1 MQFEFSPGE
10 VQFRDKVRTW
20 LAENKPRE
28 VRPDDGVAMR
38 EFDLAWQRKK
48 YAGGWAGIAW
58 PREYGGQG
66 LSLVEQMIWYE
77 ECARARAPL
86 EGCLS
91 VALNHAGPTIIAEGT
106 DAQKTLYLPPILRG
120 ELVWCQGFSEPGAG
134 SDLAALRLSAVIDG
148 DSLVLNGQKIWTSH
162 AHVATYQETL
172 VRTGSRTP
180 KHKGITWVV
189 VDMRSPG
196 IQIRPIRTM
205 ANNHHFCEV
214 FYDNVRIPL
223 SNVVGQIDDG
233 WRVAMS
239 TLSFERGA
247 LSVARASELRYL
259 LEKLIDL
266 AKTLPGPN
274 GRKTAF
280 DDDEIAV
287 RLATLRAEIAALQ
300 AMNYETISRNV
311 EGQSPGPEASMDFL
325 YCGEILQRVRLLSLD
340 ILGASALEASG
351 DAEEWTIPY
360 LSDRYYLIAGGS
372 AEIRRNIIAER
383 VLGLPRSY

>member
-1 MQFEFSPGE
+1 
-10 VQFRDKVRTW
+10 
-20 LAENKPRE
+20 
-28 VRPDDGVAMR
+28 
-38 EFDLAWQRKK
+38 
-48 YAGGWAGIAW
+48 
-58 PREYGGQG
+58 
-66 LSLVEQMIWYE
+66 
-77 ECARARAPL
+77 
-86 EGCLS
+86 
-91 VALNHAGPTIIAEGT
+91 
-106 DAQKTLYLPPILRG
+106 
-120 ELVWCQGFSEPGAG
+120 
-134 SDLAALRLSAVIDG
+134 
-148 DSLVLNGQKIWTSH
+148 
-162 AHVATYQETL
+162 
-172 VRTGSRTP
+172 
-180 KHKGITWVV
+180 
-189 VDMRSPG
+189 
-196 IQIRPIRTM
+196 
-205 ANNHHFCEV
+205 
-214 FYDNVRIPL
+214 L

>member
-10 VQFRDKVRTW
+10 AQFRDKVRTW

-38 EFDLAWQRKK
+38 EFDLAWQRRK

-106 DAQKTLYLPPILRG
+106 DAQKSMYLPPILRG

-134 SDLAALRLSAVIDG
+134 SDLAALHLSAVIDG

-162 AHVATYQETL
+162 AHLATYQETL

-189 VDMRSPG
+189 VDMRSRG

-205 ANNHHFCEV
+205 ANNCHFCEV

-259 LEKLIDL
+259 LEKLIEL
-266 AKTLPGPN
+266 AMTRPGPDGCRAAIN
-274 GRKTAF
+274 
-280 DDDEIAV
+280 DDEIAA

-300 AMNYETISRNV
+300 SMNYEAISRNA
-311 EGQSPGPEASMDFL
+311 ESQSPGPEASMDFL

-340 ILGASALEASG
+340 ILGADALEVSG
-351 DAEEWTIPY
+351 EAEEWTIPY

>member
-38 EFDLAWQRKK
+38 EFDLAWQRRK

-77 ECARARAPL
+77 ECARARAPM

-180 KHKGITWVV
+180 KHKGITWLV

-259 LEKLIDL
+259 LKKLIDL
-266 AKTLPGPN
+266 AKTRPGPD
-274 GRKTAF
+274 GRKTAI
-280 DDDEIAV
+280 DDDEIAA

-300 AMNYETISRNV
+300 AMNYETISRNG
-311 EGQSPGPEASMDFL
+311 EGQSPVRKPRWTFSTAGKSCNAFGCCRSIFSVRTPWKPPAMRKNGPFPISA
-325 YCGEILQRVRLLSLD
+325 ID
-340 ILGASALEASG
+340 I
-351 DAEEWTIPY
+351 I
-360 LSDRYYLIAGGS
+360 
-372 AEIRRNIIAER
+372 
-383 VLGLPRSY
+383 